1 MKRLRLNSIN
11 KYINVQ
17 KIAGLFFILLILAAY
32 TITFKDNT
40 TFAAQKQKF
49 MSVITNQQE
58 KGISTLAIT
67 SLPFW
72 LALTDRLTAEDK

>member
-17 KIAGLFFILLILAAY
+17 KIAGLFFILLILTAY

-72 LALTDRLTAEDK
+72 LALTDRFTAEDK

>member
-17 KIAGLFFILLILAAY
+17 KIAGLFFILLILTAY